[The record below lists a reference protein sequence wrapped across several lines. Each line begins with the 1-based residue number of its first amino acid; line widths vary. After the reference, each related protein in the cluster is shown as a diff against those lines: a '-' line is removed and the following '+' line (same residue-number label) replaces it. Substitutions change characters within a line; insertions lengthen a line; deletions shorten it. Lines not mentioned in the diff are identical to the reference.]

1 MIYEP
6 KSAAKAVKQRARK
19 AVQYTTRAPTKI
31 RVVQRPAA
39 NRVTAQPAAAA
50 SKVTGGKGYK
60 TGMVLARAKLP
71 RGTSEIAATR
81 DRQKTLLSKGQYR
94 DAEKVAR
101 ESTSGMPGVRV
112 ERASVGVRVQ
122 RACEGCG
129 ERRGVIACVCV
140 RTVEVGST
148 LLCA

>member
-19 AVQYTTRAPTKI
+19 AVQYNEGADEDT

-101 ESTSGMPGVRV
+101 EASAGTLKTGTMPKKRDAKGADSEHEKAFYSWMKTALGGKVRV
-112 ERASVGVRVQ
+112 SEA
-122 RACEGCG
+122 E
-129 ERRGVIACVCV
+129 
-140 RTVEVGST
+140 
-148 LLCA
+148 